1 MNYQWS
7 KKDGAYIVIP
17 SASMKVSQSVCLP
30 ASQPIGHMF
39 SGQSV
44 TEQIRQLIEKF
55 SLVPRR

>member
-1 MNYQWS
+1 MKDQWS
-7 KKDGAYIVIP
+7 KSTDQKKDGAYIVVQL
-17 SASMKVSQSVCLP
+17 ASMP
-30 ASQPIGHMF
+30 ASQPIGLML